1 MHICPEDQANVK
13 WKKLLM
19 KNPGN
24 PFICAITPSGIA
36 YVLAIIKNGK
46 DVWEQAKNP
55 RTSPEKKARRLFS
68 AGEGRKRE
76 QYIGVEQGRA
86 GVILHGGKNWRRC
99 TISKCNFLH

>member
-1 MHICPEDQANVK
+1 MHKRPEDQANIK
-13 WKKLLM
+13 WKKQLM

-55 RTSPEKKARRLFS
+55 RTSPEKKARPLFS

-76 QYIGVEQGRA
+76 QYIGRQ
-86 GVILHGGKNWRRC
+86 I
-99 TISKCNFLH
+99 